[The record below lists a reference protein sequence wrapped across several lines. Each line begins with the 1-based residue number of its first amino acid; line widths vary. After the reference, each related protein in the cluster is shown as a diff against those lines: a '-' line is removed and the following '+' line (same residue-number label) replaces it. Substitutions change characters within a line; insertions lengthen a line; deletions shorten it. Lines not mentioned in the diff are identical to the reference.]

1 MKRNLPSLVVF
12 SFMASILLVSAG
24 QIPNI
29 FAAEPE
35 IVTDAAGGLSLNTVF
50 HFVEGDESIGTFKV
64 FGTESSGFTKNRALS
79 FKLEGIIGYDRPL
92 LYQAINEY
100 FEYGMNSHTKYSE
113 FDVDIIFSR
122 GGEQYR
128 SITYG
133 DCQVKSYD
141 VLTLTDGEEGYSGAT
156 KFAYIDSIKFDCR
169 GFAPHNPVYEKFM
182 EAKTQHV
189 TDAALKNLENAKEI
203 TKQKE
208 EAVAKYTLSAQ
219 TSQDFAPKESMPS
232 WVRQAAN
239 WAETE
244 KISMHEYQNLIRYLI
259 AQGIL

>member
-1 MKRNLPSLVVF
+1 MI
-12 SFMASILLVSAG
+12 SFFASILLISAG
-24 QIPNI
+24 QVPLI

-35 IVTDAAGGLSLNTVF
+35 IVTDAAGGLSLKTVF
-50 HFVEGDESIGTFKV
+50 HFIEGDESIGTFKV
-64 FGTESSGFTKNRALS
+64 FGTEGSGFTKNRALS

-92 LYQAINEY
+92 LYQAINHY
-100 FEYGMNSHTKYSE
+100 FEYGMNSKTQYSE

-122 GGEQYR
+122 GAEPYR

-141 VLTLTDGEEGYSGAT
+141 VLTLTDAEEGYSGAT
-156 KFAYIDSIKFDCR
+156 KFAYIDSIRFDCR

-182 EAKTQHV
+182 EAKTQRA
-189 TDAALKNLENAKEI
+189 TDAALKNLNHDKEI

-208 EAVAKYTLSAQ
+208 EMVAKYTLSPQ
-219 TSQDFAPKESMPS
+219 LSQDFSPKESMPS

-244 KISMHEYQNLIRYLI
+244 KISMQEYQNLIRYLV
-259 AQGIL
+259 AQGIM

>member
-1 MKRNLPSLVVF
+1 MGF
-12 SFMASILLVSAG
+12 IASILVVSAG
-24 QIPNI
+24 QVPKI

-35 IVTDAAGGLSLNTVF
+35 IVTDAAGGLSLKTVF

-64 FGTESSGFTKNRALS
+64 FGTETSGFDRKRPLS

-92 LYQAINEY
+92 LYQAINDY
-100 FEYGMNSHTKYSE
+100 FEYGLNSKTQFSE
-113 FDVDIIFSR
+113 FDVDIIFSK
-122 GGEQYR
+122 GVEPYR

-141 VLTLTDGEEGYSGAT
+141 VLTLTDAEESYSGGT
-156 KFAYIDSIKFDCR
+156 KFAYIDSIRFDCR
-169 GFAPHNPVYEKFM
+169 GFAPHNPVYEKLLD
-182 EAKTQHV
+182 AKTQRA
-189 TDAALKNLENAKEI
+189 TESALKNLEPKEI

-208 EAVAKYTLSAQ
+208 ETVAKYTLSSPI
-219 TSQDFAPKESMPS
+219 TQDFIPKESMPS

-244 KISMHEYQNLIRYLI
+244 KISLQEYQNLIRYLV